1 MSIPALRS
9 KSESRHR
16 TYTRTEESRYVY
28 MAKPNGEGGTIGATN
43 TGSFSFKAGDG
54 GKPPVEK
61 SGSHAGMLGGEVDA
75 AGNLI
80 KGATQHIIRDGDQM
94 RQEIRGDA
102 DPSIFIEKVG
112 LNKPQV
118 LKDQPF
124 GVASAT
130 KLPLKPTMNEA
141 LDEFRCVCDFKA
153 DPLTQRTQGLSA
165 LKGQ

>member
-1 MSIPALRS
+1 MIPALKS

-16 TYTRTEESRYVY
+16 SYTRTEESRCVY
-28 MAKPNGEGGTIGATN
+28 MANPSGGGGTVGATN
-43 TGSFSFKAGDG
+43 TGSFSFKVSDG
-54 GKPPVEK
+54 GKPLVEK

-75 AGNLI
+75 GGKLV
-80 KGATQHIIRDGDQM
+80 KGASQRIIRDGDQM
-94 RQEIRGDA
+94 KQEIRGEA
-102 DPSIFIEKVG
+102 DPSVFIEKVG

-124 GVASAT
+124 GVAAAT

-141 LDEFRCVCDFKA
+141 LDDFRCVCDFKA
-153 DPLTQRTQGLSA
+153 DPLTQRTQPLSA